1 MPPLPF
7 RRKPL
12 SSGRTARLFLVLAAA
27 LVLVPGCTAF
37 PLKTQQVWRSASRH
51 DYPSAP
57 IGTDEFEAGLDRY
70 TGSRRRPVTSAK
82 LLQNGEEA
90 YPEMLRLI
98 REARHTIVF
107 ETYIIENDDT
117 TETFFQALK
126 DAAGRGVRVRVLVDA
141 AGFHRGFIARLDELT
156 DHGVEARVFNPFLLS
171 WTILRGN
178 NRDHRKILVADG
190 RHAVLGGINLSDIQ
204 DGDGFTGW
212 RDTALR
218 ISGPGALDA
227 ERVFMETWSQ
237 GGRGWVGKNLP
248 IASLNPLKKAL
259 DRPFVR
265 DDSGWPGE
273 RPVDDGADDRAGAE
287 DASVDADVE
296 DNGGREPRGGTVHAG
311 AAGSRPMVRVV
322 SSSPDQGNSPT
333 YDLAILGI
341 LGARERLDIAS
352 AYFVPPYNLRRAILS
367 AARRSVRVRLLV
379 PGVTDVR
386 LVREMGL
393 RFYGELL
400 EAGVRIY
407 EWQTPILHA
416 KTMVADGK
424 WLVVGSANMDSR
436 SYFLNYES
444 CLALSDPAVAREAHA
459 DFDKDVEAAVELTLE
474 KWRRRGARQKTLERV
489 LVPVAGQY

>member
-1 MPPLPF
+1 
-7 RRKPL
+7 
-12 SSGRTARLFLVLAAA
+12 
-27 LVLVPGCTAF
+27 
-37 PLKTQQVWRSASRH
+37 
-51 DYPSAP
+51 
-57 IGTDEFEAGLDRY
+57 
-70 TGSRRRPVTSAK
+70 
-82 LLQNGEEA
+82 
-90 YPEMLRLI
+90 
-98 REARHTIVF
+98 
-107 ETYIIENDDT
+107 
-117 TETFFQALK
+117 
-126 DAAGRGVRVRVLVDA
+126 
-141 AGFHRGFIARLDELT
+141 
-156 DHGVEARVFNPFLLS
+156 
-171 WTILRGN
+171 
-178 NRDHRKILVADG
+178 
-190 RHAVLGGINLSDIQ
+190 
-204 DGDGFTGW
+204 
-212 RDTALR
+212 
-218 ISGPGALDA
+218 
-227 ERVFMETWSQ
+227 
-237 GGRGWVGKNLP
+237 
-248 IASLNPLKKAL
+248 
-259 DRPFVR
+259 
-265 DDSGWPGE
+265 
-273 RPVDDGADDRAGAE
+273 
-287 DASVDADVE
+287 
-296 DNGGREPRGGTVHAG
+296 
-311 AAGSRPMVRVV
+311 MVRVV

>member
-1 MPPLPF
+1 
-7 RRKPL
+7 
-12 SSGRTARLFLVLAAA
+12 
-27 LVLVPGCTAF
+27 
-37 PLKTQQVWRSASRH
+37 
-51 DYPSAP
+51 
-57 IGTDEFEAGLDRY
+57 
-70 TGSRRRPVTSAK
+70 
-82 LLQNGEEA
+82 
-90 YPEMLRLI
+90 MLRLI

-107 ETYIIENDDT
+107 ETYIIENDET

-156 DHGVEARVFNPFLLS
+156 VHGVEARVFNPFLLS

-190 RHAVLGGINLSDIQ
+190 RHAILGGINLSDIQ

-248 IASLNPLKKAL
+248 IASLNPMKNAL
-259 DRPFVR
+259 EEPLVP
-265 DDSGWPGE
+265 DDSWPGD
-273 RPVDDGADDRAGAE
+273 RAADDAVDDAGDDAGEDERAGADDVVADGDFSGNSSNPNSTVNPASGDGGFHADAEAHADGSAGAGR
-287 DASVDADVE
+287 AVGLSGTAAVDVGAERNADGE
-296 DNGGREPRGGTVHAG
+296 SGGGGAER
-311 AAGSRPMVRVV
+311 AATGGSRAMVRVV
-322 SSSPDQGNSPT
+322 SSAPDRGNSPT

-352 AYFVPPYNLRRAILS
+352 AYFVPPYNLRRAILT
-367 AARRSVRVRLLV
+367 AARRGVRVRLLV

-386 LVREMGL
+386 LVREMGM

-444 CLALSDPAVAREAHA
+444 CLALSDPVTATEAHE
-459 DFDKDVEAAVELTLE
+459 DFDRDVEAAVELTME
-474 KWRRRGARQKTLERV
+474 KWRQRGLRQKTLEKV
-489 LVPVAGQY
+489 LIPIAGQY